1 VGEGILRTP
10 TQVAQLSQ
18 TSHFVIAQ
26 KQNECDGGVYPFAH
40 QEAVKE
46 HFSLLRVVLQAI
58 QSEVIAGTNE
68 CGFHGVDDFAIK
80 QASDEWRDHGN
91 VSQAPQRGSARLEA
105 PNPRSLAIWQ
115 SKTCFCLATETEPRP
130 QSVSGARKGVENREP
145 NPAVLLAWPEVPT
158 FNIGE
163 S

>member
-26 KQNECDGGVYPFAH
+26 KQSECDGGVYPFAH

-91 VSQAPQRGSARLEA
+91 VSRAPPARLRA
-105 PNPRSLAIWQ
+105 
-115 SKTCFCLATETEPRP
+115 
-130 QSVSGARKGVENREP
+130 VGGAKPSFAG
-145 NPAVLLAWPEVPT
+145 
-158 FNIGE
+158 
-163 S
+163 

>member
-80 QASDEWRDHGN
+80 QASDEWCDHGN
-91 VSQAPQRGSARLEA
+91 VSQAPSEA
-105 PNPRSLAIWQ
+105 PRGWRRQTLVRWLYGSQRLAFVW
-115 SKTCFCLATETEPRP
+115 P
-130 QSVSGARKGVENREP
+130 QRP
-145 NPAVLLAWPEVPT
+145 NPDHRA
-158 FNIGE
+158 
-163 S
+163 